1 MSGSGI
7 GHQVVDGTAAFD
19 ILAASWDSVAL
30 RRTNVAPPGSVAQH
44 TARSRAGPTR
54 TERSEVMPV
63 ATEWS
68 TELMCRPA
76 LQHLDSGAPL
86 VLDFDGKRRHRN
98 RELTLTEAR
107 LWVARGRTRIV
118 IVADDNCESGV
129 SMRQVAF
136 SLAPD
141 EAMRFLEDHAHDIG
155 LESTVA
161 RPGEAVRDGRLF
173 VFGKRSGSED
183 TRLVVVVFG
192 YC

>member
-1 MSGSGI
+1 M
-7 GHQVVDGTAAFD
+7 
-19 ILAASWDSVAL
+19 
-30 RRTNVAPPGSVAQH
+30 
-44 TARSRAGPTR
+44 
-54 TERSEVMPV
+54 
-63 ATEWS
+63 
-68 TELMCRPA
+68 
-76 LQHLDSGAPL
+76 
-86 VLDFDGKRRHRN
+86 
-98 RELTLTEAR
+98 
-107 LWVARGRTRIV
+107 ARGRTLIV

-192 YC
+192 